1 MFLYMGIGLALGLSV
16 IGAAWGIWT
25 TGTSLVG
32 TSVKAPRVRS
42 RNLVSIIFC
51 EATAIYGLIIA
62 VILAGKANKPPITG
76 IPAKDCGAAYYA
88 SYAYFWGGI
97 SVGLTNLIAGIAVGV
112 SGSNTV
118 VSDAADPSLF
128 VKTLIVGIMSSALS
142 IFGVIVGIL
151 MATGVDFP
159 SF

>member
-1 MFLYMGIGLALGLSV
+1 MFAYIGIGLALGFSV

-25 TGTSLVG
+25 TGISLVG
-32 TSVKAPRVRS
+32 TSIKAPRVRS

-62 VILAGKANKPPITG
+62 VILAGKMNKPPVAG
-76 IPAKDCGAAYYA
+76 IPAKFCAEAYFA
-88 SYAYFWGGI
+88 GYAYFWGGLA
-97 SVGLTNLIAGIAVGV
+97 VGVTNLIGGLAVGI

-118 VSDAADPSLF
+118 VADAADPSLF
-128 VKTLIVGIMSSALS
+128 VKTLIVGIMASALS
-142 IFGVIVGIL
+142 IFGVIVGII
-151 MATGVDFP
+151 MGTGVDFP